1 MVQSFRCACLPEI
14 NSISP
19 ERELYTEA
27 CINKENQKWI
37 PQSWD
42 NKVIL
47 SFAAGYKLPYNFYAG
62 IKYRYAGGSPYTPYD
77 VERSSLVQAW
87 NASGRAYYDYTR
99 HNQERLPPFSQLD
112 VRLDKDIYRDRIAFK
127 FYIDIQ
133 NVLNRQ
139 NVNPDILLSSG
150 NIANP
155 DAPLNEQ
162 RYVMKSIDNTTGTIL
177 PTIGISVEF

>member
-1 MVQSFRCACLPEI
+1 MYQQGE
-14 NSISP
+14 
-19 ERELYTEA
+19 T
-27 CINKENQKWI
+27 KKWI

-99 HNQERLPPFSQLD
+99 YNQERLPPFSQLD

-139 NVNPDILLSSG
+139 NVNPDILLSTG